1 MVYFKYLMINN
12 CEKVVM
18 FVFVNNGKVE
28 VSDILFY
35 YLSNGFYIMIGI
47 GKYLYCLYC
56 IENKI
61 YWECMIFFGFG

>member
-1 MVYFKYLMINN
+1 MRKWL
-12 CEKVVM
+12 C

-28 VSDILFY
+28 VSGILFY
-35 YLSNGFYIMIGI
+35 YLSNSFFIMIGI

-61 YWECMIFFGFG
+61 DWGY

>member
-1 MVYFKYLMINN
+1 MRKWL
-12 CEKVVM
+12 C

-35 YLSNGFYIMIGI
+35 YLSNSFFIMIGI

-61 YWECMIFFGFG
+61 DWGLNV